1 MSFRGLFPVGMV
13 VLAAAIALAADKPGP
28 GAPAEAA
35 NEVQDLLFLGD
46 NRPMRLRLHV
56 RIDGQPFE
64 RRWDEY
70 MRRIFDF
77 CDLNGDGWL
86 SKEEAAR
93 VPSASFLQSHLSGA
107 LVVPSGDN
115 VAPWADLDLNPPDG
129 KVTLEKLKAYYRHA
143 GFGPLQVQP
152 APGQGASQELT
163 DALFKALDTNK
174 DGKLSKEEIQNAAE
188 VLAKFDFDEDEM
200 VAADELVPTING
212 LRFGFARRAPT
223 DATTADVAFVTL
235 PPGETPV
242 KATARLIRKYDKD
255 HDGKLSKDESGFD
268 DATFAR
274 LDANKDG
281 KLDAAELAKWFA
293 EPANLEL
300 IARLGTA
307 PKDESKG
314 VRGPLEGAAKMLADS
329 GLEVFNPD
337 TRTIALASSLH
348 KKSDGLLLAL
358 DNALIEMRREDQAPQ
373 SPTSPGVRGFYLQQ
387 FRTAAGDKKVLE
399 KKDAADNQFLAGV
412 FALMDRNGDGKL
424 TEAEVT
430 EFLDVHALGS
440 TAFVTLTQGDQGRG
454 LFELIDTNRDGRL
467 SPRELKNAWKT
478 LEPWDLDGDG
488 CISRNEIPRRLQLII
503 SHGRPASNS
512 PAAAPAVSPV
522 VSKAR
527 AGPLWFRKMDRNGDG
542 DVSRKEFLGT
552 DEDFDRIDTDH
563 DGLIS
568 EKEAVAADEW
578 FRKKLESSK

>member
-1 MSFRGLFPVGMV
+1 M
-13 VLAAAIALAADKPGP
+13 
-28 GAPAEAA
+28 
-35 NEVQDLLFLGD
+35 LG
-46 NRPMRLRLHV
+46 
-56 RIDGQPFE
+56 
-64 RRWDEY
+64 
-70 MRRIFDF
+70 
-77 CDLNGDGWL
+77 
-86 SKEEAAR
+86 
-93 VPSASFLQSHLSGA
+93 
-107 LVVPSGDN
+107 
-115 VAPWADLDLNPPDG
+115 
-129 KVTLEKLKAYYRHA
+129 
-143 GFGPLQVQP
+143 
-152 APGQGASQELT
+152 
-163 DALFKALDTNK
+163 
-174 DGKLSKEEIQNAAE
+174 
-188 VLAKFDFDEDEM
+188 
-200 VAADELVPTING
+200 
-212 LRFGFARRAPT
+212 
-223 DATTADVAFVTL
+223 
-235 PPGETPV
+235 
-242 KATARLIRKYDKD
+242 
-255 HDGKLSKDESGFD
+255 
-268 DATFAR
+268 
-274 LDANKDG
+274 
-281 KLDAAELAKWFA
+281 
-293 EPANLEL
+293 
-300 IARLGTA
+300 
-307 PKDESKG
+307 
-314 VRGPLEGAAKMLADS
+314 DS

-337 TRTIALASSLH
+337 KRTMALASSLH

-387 FRTAAGDKKVLE
+387 FRAAAGDKKVLE

-512 PAAAPAVSPV
+512 PAAAPAVAPV

-527 AGPLWFRKMDRNGDG
+527 SGPLWFRKMDRNGDG
-542 DVSRKEFLGT
+542 DVSRKEFLGS

-578 FRKKLESSK
+578 FRKKLESNK